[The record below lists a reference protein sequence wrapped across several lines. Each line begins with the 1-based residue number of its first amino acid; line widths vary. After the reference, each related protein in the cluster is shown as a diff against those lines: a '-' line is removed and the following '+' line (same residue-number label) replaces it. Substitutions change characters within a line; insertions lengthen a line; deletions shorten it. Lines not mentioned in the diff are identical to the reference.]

1 MSGALDVDPSYLA
14 SLIGQNVE
22 LRKNGKIQHKGKCLS
37 VDPVS
42 GSLVLISGEKLL
54 LIPWADVVI
63 IKIKHET
70 SRLYCSRTKH
80 TPINISTVAQMA
92 ERVPQD

>member
-1 MSGALDVDPSYLA
+1 MSGALDKDPSYLG

-22 LRKNGKIQHKGKCLS
+22 VRKNGKIQHKGKCLS

-70 SRLYCSRTKH
+70 SRLYCSRTKQVLE
-80 TPINISTVAQMA
+80 PNIRELT
-92 ERVPQD
+92 